1 MQINRLFEIIYI
13 LLDKKTITAKEL
25 AEHFEVSIR
34 TIYRDIEVLSGA
46 GIPIYTSKGKG
57 GGISIIEN
65 FVLNKSMLSEEE
77 QNDILMSLQGLNAI
91 KYPDTEPVLN
101 KLSLLFNKQGVNWI
115 DVDFSYWGS
124 KDNEREKFN
133 ILKRAILNRHLITF
147 DYFSSYKEKTKRTVE
162 PLKLVFKGQSWY
174 LYGYC
179 RVKDDFRIF
188 KITRI
193 KNLNK
198 LDITFMRD
206 VPKNIWTKSETCKNK
221 LVTLVLRIDKKMSY
235 RIYDEFDEDC
245 IKKNKDGNFNVTVT
259 LPENEWVY
267 GYIMSYGNYVEILE
281 PDYIREIVKV
291 KLKEALKKYL

>member
-1 MQINRLFEIIYI
+1 MQINRLFEIVYI
-13 LLDKKTITAKEL
+13 LLDKKTITAGEL

-77 QNDILMSLQGLNAI
+77 QNDILMSLQGLNAT
-91 KYPDTEPVLN
+91 KYPDTEPVLK
-101 KLSLLFNKQGVNWI
+101 KLSLLFNKQGMNWI
-115 DVDFSYWGS
+115 DVDFSHWGS
-124 KDNEREKFN
+124 KNSEREKFD
-133 ILKRAILNRHLITF
+133 ILKRAILNRNLITF
-147 DYFSSYKEKTKRTVE
+147 DYFSSYKEKTERTVE
-162 PLKLVFKGQSWY
+162 PLKLIFKGQSWY

-198 LDITFMRD
+198 LDIAFMRD
-206 VPKNIWTKSETCKNK
+206 IPKDIWTESETCKNK
-221 LVTLVLRIDKKMSY
+221 LVTLVLRIHPKMAY
-235 RIYDEFDEDC
+235 RVYDEFDEEC
-245 IKKNKDGNFNVTVT
+245 IQRNEDGSFNVTVT
-259 LPENEWVY
+259 LMENEWVY
-267 GYIMSYGNYVEILE
+267 GYILSYGNYVEILE
-281 PDYIREIVKV
+281 PKHIREIVKI